1 MAAQGAVAK
10 AVICKQNVYQY
21 ANSPDISGSGWVK
34 GPSVVACASG
44 MLFLG
49 ASLHRSGAG
58 FQQKLMSGGSMKEQ
72 DRGDDLPSLH
82 ASRDD
87 GFEPAAASRRSAST
101 GSLRAEPPLVQ
112 PARSNGPLWALCAA
126 LSLALIALGYWT
138 YQQQAMLKQQLV
150 ATQTSFAR
158 ISEEASGRIQDITGK
173 VSATES
179 SLSEAEQARNAR
191 VMKLESQLAEL
202 KKTQGEHDGRLS
214 TVHAGSS
221 DLGKQLATQQTEL
234 AALAAS
240 AAAAEQT
247 LAKQGQRLDTMAE
260 QLTAANTALSTL
272 QTQLS
277 SLGEMRQQLSEQTA
291 QLASQQQA
299 VQALQS
305 KGNGDIEQ
313 SLLIMRT
320 ELDQRAAQTEQAL
333 DAIDSFRL
341 QTNRSIS
348 TLQNQLAAL
357 HAQVQ
362 GN

>member
-1 MAAQGAVAK
+1 
-10 AVICKQNVYQY
+10 
-21 ANSPDISGSGWVK
+21 
-34 GPSVVACASG
+34 
-44 MLFLG
+44 
-49 ASLHRSGAG
+49 
-58 FQQKLMSGGSMKEQ
+58 MKEQ

-87 GFEPAAASRRSAST
+87 GFEPVAATPRRSASAS
-101 GSLRAEPPLVQ
+101 GLRAEPPLVQ
-112 PARSNGPLWALCAA
+112 PARTNGPLWALCAA

-138 YQQQAMLKQQLV
+138 YQQQTMLKQQLV
-150 ATQTSFAR
+150 ATQNSFAR

-179 SLSEAEQARNAR
+179 SLTESEQARNAR
-191 VMKLESQLAEL
+191 LMKLESQLAEL

-214 TVHAGSS
+214 TVNAGSS
-221 DLGKQLATQQTEL
+221 DLGKRLATQQTEL
-234 AALAAS
+234 AALTAS
-240 AAAAEQT
+240 AAAAEQA
-247 LAKQGQRLDTMAE
+247 LENQDQRLDTMAE
-260 QLTAANTALSTL
+260 QLTAANTALGAL

-277 SLGEMRQQLSEQTA
+277 SLDELRQQLTEQAA

-305 KGNGDIEQ
+305 KGNGDVEQ

-341 QTNRSIS
+341 QTNRSIN
-348 TLQNQLAAL
+348 TLQSQLATL

>member
-1 MAAQGAVAK
+1 
-10 AVICKQNVYQY
+10 
-21 ANSPDISGSGWVK
+21 
-34 GPSVVACASG
+34 
-44 MLFLG
+44 
-49 ASLHRSGAG
+49 
-58 FQQKLMSGGSMKEQ
+58 MKEQ
-72 DRGDDLPSLH
+72 GRGDDLPGLR

-87 GFEPAAASRRSAST
+87 DFEPGPATRGRNAPH
-101 GSLRAEPPLVQ
+101 GGLRADPPVVQ

-126 LSLALIALGYWT
+126 LSLALVALGYWT
-138 YQQQAMLKQQLV
+138 YQQQALLRQQLV

-191 VMKLESQLAEL
+191 VAKLENQLAEL
-202 KKTQGEHDGRLS
+202 SKTLGEHDGRMS
-214 TVHAGSS
+214 TMNAGNA
-221 DLGKQLATQQTEL
+221 DLGKRLASQQTEL

-240 AAAAEQT
+240 AAATDQVLEKQT
-247 LAKQGQRLDTMAE
+247 ERLDSLAK
-260 QLTAANTALSTL
+260 QLTAANTALGEL
-272 QTQLS
+272 QGQLG
-277 SLGEMRQQLSEQTA
+277 SLDALEQQLKQQA
-291 QLASQQQA
+291 ALVASQQQA

-305 KGNGDIEQ
+305 KGNGDVEQ

-341 QTNRSIS
+341 QTNRSIN
-348 TLQNQLAAL
+348 TLQSQLQAL